1 MNGRIGRDQWD
12 LVSDV
17 NAYKTQIAAAIEAET
32 GRKIVFGGDIA
43 VTLGRTTTLTIN
55 DVQLANLPGGSRAD
69 MLRVAEAT
77 AEVNAW
83 ELRRGNIVIQR
94 LELRGVDVLIDID
107 KKGRT
112 NFDFSSAVSAKSDK
126 RNNDRT
132 GFLLQHI
139 GDVDVRDAKVTIHD
153 ARDGLTQRLSLQRF
167 QLSEVT
173 GDDLIRIAAKG
184 RLETNSADMSF
195 DLHGRTGSLAALIAR
210 DKRYPVDLRGTV
222 AGMTMA
228 AAGTIADPF
237 AATGLALRI
246 DVSATDLSPVARLL
260 RAELPSAGPAR
271 LIASLSGNSETFALD
286 DFSFELGESRLLGD
300 LTFDLSAERF
310 RLDGQILASWLDL
323 SPWLPAIDE
332 TEPNRPER
340 LVNNDRIDFTE
351 LQKFD
356 ANLSIVAE
364 TIVAHDLLFR
374 DADLSFAVDNGRL
387 LTSPVHARFDGRA
400 FAADLAINAHP
411 SPPEVSLKLT
421 AQDFDVGQLLGRIF
435 ADEFVHGFGGI
446 DLLIEGNGW
455 SLAEIIGSSTGHAR
469 ILMDA
474 GEVKTGSLDL
484 FVGGISEL
492 LPGFTSVRLKIE

>member
-1 MNGRIGRDQWD
+1 MRFWTIFKVAVVLGGTVFVIMAALIAG
-12 LVSDV
+12 SDV

-77 AEVNAW
+77 AEVDAW

-94 LELRGVDVLIDID
+94 LELRGADVLIDID

-112 NFDFSSAVSAKSDK
+112 NFDFSSAVSAKSGN

-139 GDVDVRDAKVTIHD
+139 GDIDVRDAKVTIHD

-271 LIASLSGNSETFALD
+271 LIASLSGNSETLLSMIFRSSWEKADCWAILH
-286 DFSFELGESRLLGD
+286 STYRPSVSRWTGKYWRLGSTSHHGCPQLPKPSR
-300 LTFDLSAERF
+300 
-310 RLDGQILASWLDL
+310 
-323 SPWLPAIDE
+323 
-332 TEPNRPER
+332 
-340 LVNNDRIDFTE
+340 
-351 LQKFD
+351 
-356 ANLSIVAE
+356 
-364 TIVAHDLLFR
+364 
-374 DADLSFAVDNGRL
+374 
-387 LTSPVHARFDGRA
+387 
-400 FAADLAINAHP
+400 
-411 SPPEVSLKLT
+411 T
-421 AQDFDVGQLLGRIF
+421 AQSGL
-435 ADEFVHGFGGI
+435 
-446 DLLIEGNGW
+446 
-455 SLAEIIGSSTGHAR
+455 
-469 ILMDA
+469 
-474 GEVKTGSLDL
+474 
-484 FVGGISEL
+484 
-492 LPGFTSVRLKIE
+492 